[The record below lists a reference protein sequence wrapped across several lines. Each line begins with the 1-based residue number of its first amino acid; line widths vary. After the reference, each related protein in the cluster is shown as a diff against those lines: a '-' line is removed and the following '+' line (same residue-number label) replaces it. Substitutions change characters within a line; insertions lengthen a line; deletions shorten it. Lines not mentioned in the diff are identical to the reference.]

1 MSIER
6 VPETKEF
13 NLKIALEKQKEGD
26 FESCL
31 KYLRTAR
38 DLDPDDADIL
48 GKMADVYYKIGAYAE
63 SSYIYALAFGL
74 NRSSVTLLASM
85 SAYWREMEIKGLP
98 APQDGIVCDSA
109 TEKLLDCDTSYGQSV
124 QAIADRTDSILKALE
139 KNAPG
144 SAFRVKGI
152 KELKARNML
161 KKAETLLRA
170 RKFKEACAEA
180 EKITP
185 DTSYYE
191 SALDIILRCS
201 LLLGDSEKTEK
212 YADIMIEAFPENVVG
227 IELKLLNVALYGKD
241 NERFKALFEKY
252 AEYFL
257 ERKNKAGLK
266 RIVMVAKRVGN
277 AWLVKSGLSKIE
289 ELDPYDFDSA
299 FDLTFAELAFGK
311 LEKINDREKRLTALY
326 DGDPRMAFLTYF
338 TDWYARQAKLNGPK
352 IPMRESAEYLFTRS
366 CPNVAKEISE
376 DYEEYNLPMKK
387 QISALW
393 GAIGSGYKSLVVK
406 ALGDLC
412 VRYHDLGCEYCIK
425 VLAHP
430 SLDSEIKRF
439 ALMFILSLYSDE
451 QHVLALV
458 DRYRIRAITPKGYK
472 PELGTTVDV
481 IRTAYASTY
490 TELVFSDVNVDSEL
504 LISIVD
510 RMFSYFENRRKWKD
524 ETCCAVIC
532 AEYVRTANIKTLDNQ
547 TIAERY
553 EIKLSTLE
561 EHLTDAFGKR

>member
-6 VPETKEF
+6 IPETKEF

-31 KYLRTAR
+31 KYLRMAR
-38 DLDPDDADIL
+38 DIDPADADIL
-48 GKMADVYYKIGAYAE
+48 GKIADVYYKIGAYVE

-74 NRSSVTLLASM
+74 NKSSVTLLASM
-85 SAYWREMEIKGLP
+85 SAYWCEMESRGLP

-109 TEKLLDCDTSYGQSV
+109 TENLLDCDTSYDQTV
-124 QAIADRTDSILKALE
+124 QVIADRTERIVSALE

-144 SAFRVKGI
+144 SAFRVKNI
-152 KELKARNML
+152 KELKARNIL
-161 KKAETLLRA
+161 KKAETLLCA
-170 RKFKEACAEA
+170 RKFKEARAEA

-185 DTSYYE
+185 DVSYYE

-201 LLLGDSEKTEK
+201 LLLGDKEKAEK

-227 IELKLLNVALYGKD
+227 VELKLLNATLYGKD
-241 NERFKALFEKY
+241 NARFEALFEKY
-252 AEYFL
+252 AEQFL
-257 ERKNKAGLK
+257 ERKNKEGLR
-266 RIVMVAKRVGN
+266 RIVNVAKRVGN
-277 AWLVKSGLSKIE
+277 ALLVKSGLSKIE
-289 ELDPYDFDSA
+289 KLDPYDFDA
-299 FDLTFAELAFGK
+299 GFDLTFAELAFGE
-311 LEKINDREKRLTALY
+311 LEKINERENRLTALY
-326 DGDPRMAFLTYF
+326 EGDPRMAFLTYF
-338 TDWYARQAKLNGPK
+338 TDWYGRQAKLNGPK
-352 IPMRESAEYLFTRS
+352 IPMREAAGYLFTRI

-376 DYEEYNLPMKK
+376 EYEEYTLPMKE
-387 QISALW
+387 QLSALW

-412 VRYHDLGCEYCIK
+412 LRYHDLGCDYCVK

-439 ALMFILSLYSDE
+439 ALMFILSLYPEE
-451 QHVLALV
+451 QRVLALV
-458 DRYRIRAITPKGYK
+458 DRCRIRAITPKGYK
-472 PELGTTVDV
+472 PELGTSVDD
-481 IRTAYASTY
+481 IRSAYASTY
-490 TELVFSDVNVDSEL
+490 AELVFADVNVDSEL

-510 RMFSYFENRRKWKD
+510 QMFSYFENRRKWRD

-532 AEYVRTANIKTLDNQ
+532 AEYVRTANIKTLDNR

-561 EHLTDAFGKR
+561 ARLADAFGKR